1 MRPGVVAAAGL
12 AVLLFP
18 FVAGPAA
25 LNLGNEIALASIG
38 ALALTILM
46 GAAGLISLGHA
57 ALLAVGAFTVGA
69 MTQELA
75 APIWLTVPVAAA
87 MGATIGLLV
96 GLPSLRLRGVYLAVS
111 TLALQYTI
119 LALAG
124 EYQSIRHIATG
135 IVIPDPGIGPLV
147 LSDPRAWF
155 FVLVGVLGLVLML
168 TRNLLRTRTGHA
180 WMALR
185 ERELAASSVGVNV
198 ASYKLAAFVV
208 SSAITSVAGA
218 LGAYYQH
225 SVAVDGFTLFVTV
238 RYLAMVLI
246 GGVASPGGALLGA
259 AFVSLLPHLITEAA
273 GALPVPPSARL
284 YVFAI
289 QYVTFGALLAGV
301 LLLEPGGLIGL
312 WQRLSNT
319 FRKRH
324 MPTRGL
330 RSLHAPPTR
339 SSSLLEVEELSVVYG
354 GGMGAAVDSVS
365 VRLEAGSI
373 VALLGA
379 NGAGKTTMVR
389 AISGLLSTE
398 SARIVQGRIQFQGQ
412 SIAGWSPDRVA
423 RSGVALVP
431 ERDKIFATLSVEQNL
446 AVAGRRAARMLD
458 DVLRYFPVLND
469 RRQVLAGYLSGGER
483 QMLALASALVCAPRL
498 LLIDELSLGLAPRVA
513 SQLIDLVRDIRHET
527 GLAVLL
533 VEQNAAA
540 ALAVA
545 DEAYVLSTGRVV
557 KHGPAAALLADP
569 DVRAAYLGI
578 SEGAAAAA

>member
-1 MRPGVVAAAGL
+1 MRLAVVAAVGL
-12 AVLLFP
+12 AVLIFP

-57 ALLAVGAFTVGA
+57 ALLAVGAFTVGV

-75 APIWLTVPVAAA
+75 APVWLTLPMAAV

-111 TLALQYTI
+111 TLALQYMM

-124 EYQSIRHIATG
+124 EYQSLRHIATG
-135 IVIPDPGIGPLV
+135 IVIPDPRIGPFV

-168 TRNLLRTRTGHA
+168 TRNLLSTRTGHA

-198 ASYKLAAFVV
+198 ARYKLAAFVF

-225 SVAVDGFTLFVTV
+225 FVAVDGFTLFVTV

-246 GGVASPGGALLGA
+246 GGVTSIGGALLGA
-259 AFVSLLPHLITEAA
+259 AFVTLLPHLITAAA
-273 GALPVPPSARL
+273 GALPVPASARL

-289 QYVTFGALLAGV
+289 QYVTFGALLAAV
-301 LLLEPGGLIGL
+301 LLLEPAGLIGL
-312 WQRLSNT
+312 WHRLSNRKQHAPT
-319 FRKRH
+319 FE
-324 MPTRGL
+324 L
-330 RSLHAPPTR
+330 RRLHAPVTSA
-339 SSSLLEVEELSVVYG
+339 SSSLLEVEDLSVVYG
-354 GGMGAAVDSVS
+354 SGMGAAVDSVS
-365 VRLEAGSI
+365 VHVESGSI

-379 NGAGKTTMVR
+379 NGAGKTTLLR

-398 SARIVQGRIQFQGQ
+398 PARIVQGRVQLQGR

-423 RSGVALVP
+423 RAGVALVP
-431 ERDKIFATLSVEQNL
+431 ERDKIFATLSIEQNL
-446 AVAGRRAARMLD
+446 AVAGRRGAGMRA
-458 DVLRYFPVLND
+458 DVLRYFPILNK
-469 RRQVLAGYLSGGER
+469 RRHVLAGYLSGGER
-483 QMLALASALVCAPRL
+483 QMLALASALACAPRL
-498 LLIDELSLGLAPRVA
+498 LLIDELSLGLAPPVA
-513 SQLIDLVRDIRHET
+513 RQLMELVREIRHET
-527 GLAVLL
+527 GLTVLL

-545 DEAYVLSTGRVV
+545 DEAYVMSTGRVI
-557 KHGPAAALLADP
+557 KHAPAATLLADP

-578 SEGAAAAA
+578 GEVAA